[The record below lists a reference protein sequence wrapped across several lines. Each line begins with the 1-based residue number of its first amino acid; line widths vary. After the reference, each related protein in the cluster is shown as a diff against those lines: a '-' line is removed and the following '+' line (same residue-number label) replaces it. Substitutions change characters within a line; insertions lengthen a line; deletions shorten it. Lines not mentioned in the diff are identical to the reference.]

1 MNDFILISIL
11 LLGTIWL
18 NKEII
23 FSKSDENKE

>member
-23 FSKSDENKE
+23 FSKSDENQE